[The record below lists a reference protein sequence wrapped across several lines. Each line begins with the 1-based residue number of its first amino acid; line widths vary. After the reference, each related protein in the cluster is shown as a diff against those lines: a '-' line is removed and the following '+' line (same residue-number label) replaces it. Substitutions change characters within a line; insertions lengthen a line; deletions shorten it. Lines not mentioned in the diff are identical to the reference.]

1 MRAMRIRPLAGLV
14 AGAALAAGVLF
25 VASPAQAADAVVLSK
40 GHTDA
45 VDVHYDDGALKLRV
59 HDDTVSPSVLRDPAD
74 VTFQVL
80 PAAETPVPDLPQ
92 FSFLGAPGTPVW
104 MLPQVQDPA
113 LLWPGWNTT
122 TLGSGVFAGNKITMS
137 LVGVDGPGDVTLF
150 DTNSLGTPNI
160 KFRSS
165 DGLPDAL
172 SVPVN
177 THAHASWAF
186 SKTGTYILKFQA
198 DATLAAGGQVS
209 TGPVDYRFVVGELT
223 GGGEDGV
230 SLSVSG
236 MSEGEY
242 AVGEQVTLQAVQTPR
257 GALTTYQWFS
267 RRPGGEDFTAVV
279 GETAASYTFT
289 ATRALNGN
297 DYLVKLYNGTKT
309 VATSE
314 PVSLF
319 VAFPDENGGSSTAK
333 AVTASIDEAA
343 GALVI
348 SVDPDDR
355 TVVLPAAALSA
366 SGDRW
371 ESTGKLRPVTVTD
384 TRSSRPGWT
393 ASGRVAN
400 GFTTADGQ
408 SFSGSYLGWTPTITA
423 QGAQQGVVAG
433 PVAEPYTVGQ
443 SGTGLGGSATLATAP
458 TGAGRGTARLD
469 AELKLS
475 VPTETAAGTYTG
487 ALTLTAI

>member
-1 MRAMRIRPLAGLV
+1 MKAMKIRPLAGLV
-14 AGAALAAGVLF
+14 AGAALTAGVVF
-25 VASPAQAADAVVLSK
+25 VASPAQAADVVVLSK

-45 VDVHYDDGALKLRV
+45 IDVHYDEGALKLRV
-59 HDDTVSPSVLRDPAD
+59 HDDTVSPSVTRDPAD

-92 FSFLGAPGTPVW
+92 FSFLGAAGTPVW

-122 TLGSGVFAGNKITMS
+122 TLSSGVFVDNKITMS
-137 LVGVDGPGDVTLF
+137 LVGVDGPGEVTLF

-172 SVPVN
+172 SVPVH

-186 SKTGTYILKFQA
+186 SKTGRYTLKFQA
-198 DATLAAGGQVS
+198 DATLAAGGQLS
-209 TGPVDYRFVVGELT
+209 TGPVDYHFVVGALT
-223 GGGEDGV
+223 DGGEEGV
-230 SLSVSG
+230 NLSVSG

-242 AVGEQVTLQAVQTPR
+242 PVGEQVTLQAVQTPQ
-257 GALTTYQWFS
+257 GVLTTYQWFS
-267 RRPGGEDFTAVV
+267 RRPGQEDFTAVE
-279 GETAASYTFT
+279 GETAASYSFT

-297 DYLVKLYNGTKT
+297 DYLVKLYDGTKT
-309 VATSE
+309 AATSE
-314 PVSLF
+314 PVTLF
-319 VAFPDENGGSSTAK
+319 VAFPDEGGGSSAAK
-333 AVTASIDEAA
+333 AVTASINEAA

-348 SVDPDDR
+348 SVNPDDR
-355 TVVLPAAALSA
+355 TVVLPAAALST

-371 ESTGKLRPVTVTD
+371 ETTGKLRPVTVTD
-384 TRSSRPGWT
+384 TRSARPGWT
-393 ASGRVAN
+393 ASGQVAN

-408 SFSGSYLGWTPTITA
+408 SFSGSYLGWTPTIIT

-433 PVAEPYTVGQ
+433 PVAEPYVVGQ
-443 SGTGLGGSATLATAP
+443 NGTGLGGSAMLATAAP
-458 TGAGRGTARLD
+458 GTGRGTAHLD
-469 AELKLS
+469 ADLKLS
-475 VPTETAAGTYTG
+475 VPTETATGTYTG

>member
-1 MRAMRIRPLAGLV
+1 MKSATSRSSAAVAAGAIVAAGL
-14 AGAALAAGVLF
+14 LLP
-25 VASPAQAADAVVLSK
+25 SPARAADAVVLSK
-40 GHTDA
+40 GHADA
-45 VDVHYDDGALKLRV
+45 VDVRYEGGALRLRV
-59 HDDTVSPSVLRDPAD
+59 HDDTVSPSVSRDPAD

-80 PAAETPVPDLPQ
+80 PAARTPVPDLPQ
-92 FSFLGAPGTPVW
+92 FGFLGAPGTPVW

-122 TLGSGVFAGNKITMS
+122 SLGSGVFAGDKVTMS

-150 DTNSLGTPNI
+150 DTNSLGTPAV
-160 KFRSS
+160 KFRSA
-165 DGLPDAL
+165 DGLPDAI
-172 SVPVN
+172 SVPVH

-186 SKTGTYILKFQA
+186 SKTGTYVLKFQA
-198 DATLAAGGQVS
+198 DATLAAGGQLS
-209 TGPVDYRFVVGELT
+209 TGPVEYRFVVGELN
-223 GGGEDGV
+223 GGGEQGTV
-230 SLSVSG
+230 LSVSG
-236 MSEGEY
+236 MAEGDY
-242 AVGEQVTLQAVQTPR
+242 AVGEQVTLQAVQTPQ

-267 RRPGGEDFTAVV
+267 RRPGVEDFTAIE

-297 DYLVKLYNGTKT
+297 DYLVKLYDGTK
-309 VATSE
+309 VAATSE

-319 VAFPDENGGSSTAK
+319 VALPDENGGSSTAK
-333 AVTASIDEAA
+333 AVTASISASA

-348 SVDPDDR
+348 SVDPADR

-384 TRSSRPGWT
+384 TRSAQPGWT
-393 ASGRVAN
+393 ASGQVAN
-400 GFTTADGQ
+400 GFSSADGQ
-408 SFSGSYLGWTPTITA
+408 SFSGSYLGWTPTVTA
-423 QGAQQGVVAG
+423 QGAQQRVVAG
-433 PVAEPYTVGQ
+433 PVAEPYVVGQ
-443 SGTGLGGSATLATAP
+443 TGTGLGGSATLATAP
-458 TGAGRGTARLD
+458 SGAGRGTARLD
-469 AELKLS
+469 ADLKLS